1 MITGAYNLIQIDPT
15 RIIDWKAADGWAQ
28 LDATAITAIA
38 TAVSDHVQACFS
50 REKALTLLIEATTTI
65 EELEAIDLESGWPE

>member
-1 MITGAYNLIQIDPT
+1 
-15 RIIDWKAADGWAQ
+15 
-28 LDATAITAIA
+28 
-38 TAVSDHVQACFS
+38 VQACFS